1 MENGFD
7 FTQGS
12 ITKKLIRFMLPI
24 LGALILQATYSAV
37 DLLIVG
43 RFGTTEGISGVST
56 GAGIMSTVTFI
67 VSSLAVGVTVL
78 MGQYI
83 GAGKPEKL
91 DELLGNAV
99 CFFTVFA
106 VVMSFALVLL
116 ARPLSIIMQAPPE
129 ALDFT
134 VQYIRI
140 CGVGFIFVVFYNMI
154 SGIFRGIGNSR
165 LPLLFVAIACVVNI
179 LGDLLLVAVLNMNV
193 AGAAIATIAAQAV
206 SVVISLAVIRRQ
218 NLSFGLKKKH
228 LRLGLEIRKAL
239 GIGVPLAMQDLLTNI
254 SFLALCA
261 FVNRIGID
269 ASSGYGVAQ
278 RIQSF
283 ILLIPVALAQ
293 SMSPFVAQNVGANNG
308 KRARSALKSGMLI
321 GVCIGVP
328 VAVAT
333 FFFGDWISR
342 LFSEDSSVVMRS
354 FEYLKGFAPE
364 AIVTSVLF
372 SFLGFF
378 NGYSRSKFVMIQG
391 LIQSFVIRL
400 PVSYVMSIRPNA
412 SLTGIGL
419 AAPLATTT
427 GILLCVWYY
436 MRMNRSQK
444 RLER

>member
-1 MENGFD
+1 M
-7 FTQGS
+7 
-12 ITKKLIRFMLPI
+12 
-24 LGALILQATYSAV
+24 
-37 DLLIVG
+37 
-43 RFGTTEGISGVST
+43 
-56 GAGIMSTVTFI
+56 AG
-67 VSSLAVGVTVL
+67 LA
-78 MGQYI
+78 
-83 GAGKPEKL
+83 
-91 DELLGNAV
+91 
-99 CFFTVFA
+99 
-106 VVMSFALVLL
+106 S
-116 ARPLSIIMQAPPE
+116 
-129 ALDFT
+129 
-134 VQYIRI
+134 
-140 CGVGFIFVVFYNMI
+140 
-154 SGIFRGIGNSR
+154 
-165 LPLLFVAIACVVNI
+165 
-179 LGDLLLVAVLNMNV
+179 
-193 AGAAIATIAAQAV
+193 
-206 SVVISLAVIRRQ
+206 RRQ
-218 NLSFGLKKKH
+218 KLSFGLKKKH
-228 LRLGLEIRKAL
+228 LRLGPAIGKAL

-436 MRMNRSQK
+436 MRMNRSPK